1 MKAVSLHRRTVRR
14 LALTGLTV
22 ALSLVPGVAN
32 AHPLHTTMTEL
43 TEDRA
48 RGIVRATIR
57 VFADDFGTAVTR
69 SVRGRAIAP
78 GAEWDAAAIAYTARA
93 FAMIDAAGR
102 PLALVSCG
110 IRRTAD
116 LVWVCL
122 EARTPRKL
130 ETLQVRNAVLCD
142 LFDDQVNVV
151 QGTLA
156 SGQRRSLLFVKGDG
170 WKRVLNR

>member
-1 MKAVSLHRRTVRR
+1 MNRRPFGARASR
-14 LALTGLTV
+14 WLAIVGLML
-22 ALSLVPGVAN
+22 ASLVPTPLD

-43 TEDRA
+43 IEDRA
-48 RGIVRATIR
+48 RGTVRATIR
-57 VFADDFGTAVTR
+57 VFADDFGTAVSR
-69 SVRGRAIAP
+69 SVRGRALAP
-78 GAEWDAAAIAYTARA
+78 GAAWDAAAVAYTARA
-93 FAMIDAAGR
+93 FGMRDAAGR
-102 PLALVSCG
+102 PLALASCG

-122 EARTPRKL
+122 EARTPQAMA
-130 ETLQVRNAVLCD
+130 TLQVRNAVLCE

-170 WKRVLNR
+170 WKKVR